1 MWSILIVFYV
11 GVKCWVIM
19 MVWMTNNR
27 RPLLSGQTSTRR
39 RRGKW
44 PRPANQD
51 NNTLRNSC
59 VCRAWTHIFIRVK
72 TLSNWRELSGSS
84 VLLHRHLPSVWNL
97 SQNSSF
103 SVFCPSCVVQ
113 EQESVIPLWALPVYL
128 FAFQRLTFTW
138 KIPLNRCVEER
149 FETSMNESFRITI
162 LLKKD
167 FITNND
173 ML

>member
-1 MWSILIVFYV
+1 MLSNNDGVNDSLIIDALFYPD
-11 GVKCWVIM
+11 
-19 MVWMTNNR
+19 R
-27 RPLLSGQTSTRR
+27 LLPGEEEASGHAPQIRTITHSGTR
-39 RRGKW
+39 
-44 PRPANQD
+44 
-51 NNTLRNSC
+51 

-128 FAFQRLTFTW
+128 FAFQLLTFTW